1 MSFYL
6 VTQTLLVEAENDHD
20 AAEKGAAQLRSGAKI
35 TVSVKS
41 DETTITHITVAAT
54 VDEQPPFLHSIAE
67 AADQPHVA
75 QPDPVVV
82 TPTDRKL
89 ILRRMM
95 ADAVALLRPRT

>member
-1 MSFYL
+1 MPFYL
-6 VTQTLLVEAENDHD
+6 VTQTLLVEA
-20 AAEKGAAQLRSGAKI
+20 AAETEAAQLRSGAKI
-35 TVSVKS
+35 TVSVTS

-54 VDEQPPFLHSIAE
+54 GDGQPPVLHPIVE
-67 AADQPHVA
+67 AAEQPHVA
-75 QPDPVVV
+75 QSEAVLV

>member
-1 MSFYL
+1 MPFYL
-6 VTQTLLVEAENDHD
+6 VTHTLLVEAENEHD
-20 AAEKGAAQLRSGAKI
+20 AAETGAAQLRSGAKI

-54 VDEQPPFLHSIAE
+54 VAEPPPVSCPIAE
-67 AADQPHVA
+67 ADDQAHAVQPEAVVA
-75 QPDPVVV
+75 

-95 ADAVALLRPRT
+95 ADAVMLFRPRT